1 MPKKII
7 TLDTLSEFKDKCDLT
22 YAPIGGGGSGTNFI
36 PVLELSNISGTTA
49 TIATPIPLPS
59 TNNTRFFCYLTVPAN
74 VSKILTITVTDAT
87 SGSTAT
93 VSVATQYLDHMRNSF
108 PMPFMILNNNGTLVG
123 RVWENDT
130 LATPIPLFYVKN
142 GKITDQI
149 DIGRLLDR
157 QGVNT
162 GVWFYIIGTLTQAYS
177 IQFAAGADMW
187 NKNGA
192 TSISFANTQPLTRL
206 AGDKPTLVH
215 LYKNSSVADS
225 EGRYPH
231 TMWYYDDKE
240 STDGA
245 AVYAISSMHGSTA
258 VINHD
263 LDIKPFSLADGTV
276 VYIENYIYEGSVTV
290 DEINFNNTTVTCYDA
305 AGESTASIT
314 FEYGVPTPV
323 LICEISVGSYI
334 ARPLGSA
341 SGGTVYDFDYGSLS
355 RIVALDGTGSDM
367 DGTPIP
373 WLRADG
379 TRLTPIVARSD
390 DSIWVD
396 SSGFVVAQVN
406 AGPDLLNNNQYIG
419 GTFISQRPN
428 DQFLSFGRWQLE
440 WHSGNQNWSVKL
452 YPAINSQTINLDMN
466 SVISII

>member
-59 TNNTRFFCYLTVPAN
+59 TNDTRFFCYLTVPEN

-87 SGSTAT
+87 SGTTAT

-162 GVWFYIIGTLTQAYS
+162 GVWFYVIGALTQAYS
-177 IQFAAGADMW
+177 IQLTSANMW

-192 TSISFANTQPLTRL
+192 TTISFANTAPLTRA

-215 LYKNSSVADS
+215 LYKNSSVADA
-225 EGRYPH
+225 EGRYPY

-245 AVYAISSMHGSTA
+245 AVYAISSMTGSTA

-276 VYIENYIYEGSVTV
+276 IYIENYIYEGSVTV
-290 DEINFNNTTVTCYDA
+290 DEIHFNNTTIVCYDA
-305 AGESTASIT
+305 AGESTASIA

-341 SGGTVYDFDYGSLS
+341 SGGTVYDFDYDPLS
-355 RIVALDGTGSDM
+355 VVVALDDNGSDM

-373 WLRADG
+373 WLRTDG
-379 TRLTPIVARSD
+379 TRLTPIVVRVD
-390 DSIWVD
+390 QQIWIDQNGMVI
-396 SSGFVVAQVN
+396 AQIS
-406 AGPDLLNNNQYIG
+406 AGSDLLDNNQYIG
-419 GTFISQRPN
+419 GTFIAQSQN
-428 DQFLSFGRWQLE
+428 AQFPYFGRWKLE
-440 WHSGNQNWSVKL
+440 WHEGNQNWSVKL
-452 YPAINSQTINLDMN
+452 LSAINSQTINLDMN

>member
-7 TLDTLSEFKDKCDLT
+7 TLDTLAEFKDQCDLN

-59 TNNTRFFCYLTVPAN
+59 TNDTRFFCYLTVPEN
-74 VSKILTITVTDAT
+74 VTKILTITVTDAT
-87 SGSTAT
+87 SGTTSTVYVT
-93 VSVATQYLDHMRNSF
+93 NQYLDHMRNSF
-108 PMPFMILNNNGTLVG
+108 PLPFMILNSNGTLYG

-130 LATPIPLFYVKN
+130 LASPIPLFCVRN
-142 GKITDQI
+142 GRISDQI

-157 QGVNT
+157 PGVNT
-162 GVWFYIIGTLTQAYS
+162 GVWFYVIGELTQAYS
-177 IQFAAGADMW
+177 IQLTGADMW

-192 TSISFANTQPLTRL
+192 TTISFANTTPLTRL

-215 LYKNSSVADS
+215 LYKNSSVADA
-225 EGRYPH
+225 EGRYPY

-245 AVYAISSMHGSTA
+245 AVYAISSMNGSTA

-276 VYIENYIYEGSVTV
+276 VYIENYIYEGSVTA

-305 AGESTASIT
+305 AGESTASIA

-341 SGGTVYDFDYGSLS
+341 SGGTVYNFEYDYLNMV
-355 RIVALDGTGSDM
+355 IALDNSGSDM

-373 WLRADG
+373 WLRTDG
-379 TRLTPIVARSD
+379 TRLTPIVVRVD
-390 DSIWVD
+390 QPIWVD
-396 SSGFVVAQVN
+396 NNGVGIAQVN
-406 AGPDLLNNNQYIG
+406 AGSDLLDNNQYIG
-419 GTFISQRPN
+419 GTFIAQRPN
-428 DQFLSFGRWQLE
+428 DQFPSFGRWQLKWIE
-440 WHSGNQNWSVKL
+440 FNHNWSVHL